1 MDHLKLVAR
10 MREKEYPDCS
20 NYVVVFGS
28 RNIIFIEEQIY
39 FICKDEEMRTGEAK
53 GWKS

>member
-10 MREKEYPDCS
+10 MREKEYPGCS
-20 NYVVVFGS
+20 SYVVLSGR
-28 RNIIFIEEQIY
+28 RNIIFIEEQIF
-39 FICKDEEMRTGEAK
+39 FICKDEEMKTGEAK